1 MSKTFR
7 PYQPD
12 QMLLMPVALQEW
24 LPSDHLAYFI
34 SDVVDQLDLGE
45 IESRYKQEERGYPPY
60 HPVMM
65 VKVLVYAYCVGVP
78 SSRRIEK
85 RLHED
90 IAFRVLAANNTPDFR
105 TISDFRKDHLVALGG
120 LFLKV
125 LELCQQAGLAK
136 LGHVSLDGT
145 KMKANASK
153 HKAMSYGRMKEK
165 RVRLEAEVEELL
177 KRAQQVDEEED
188 QRYGKDRRGDE
199 LPAELAFRESRL
211 KKIREAQAALEEEA
225 QAQGKEVPE
234 DKSQRNFTDPD
245 SRIMPGPGGKEFHQS
260 YNCQAAVDSAH
271 QVIVAADVTK
281 QPSDHGRPQNSL
293 LLEFKI
299 AINRLWPGEKLPQ
312 GHPRWGP
319 YSRAFHPETHTTSA
333 LIDCIRMGYSFSPVM
348 RDGHRKQENFES
360 AQHIGLDD
368 DRGIPESSIDA
379 LAQEPFLA
387 SYAAF
392 LYETLSS
399 TPEHPKSR
407 ILFLLDQAITDAAQY
422 REAQQSLGWLFSGT
436 DRSCHEH
443 SRFFYGT
450 KTGRVLKLE
459 NILPWVTLQAE
470 VVSPFV
476 ANLQQRANV
485 TRDLPPVAKRLVAG
499 TSGAERYIST
509 VIQQET
515 VWLASR
521 SEGSGERHLGLLV
534 AAIKLQSLKLSD
546 WLPAEVRAGIDPV
559 AILLPA
565 ASANGYVAK
574 YGEVTAR
581 RTISDGMGYA
591 RPRPNPDFGNSPRP
605 QLRWSGGQWVKAVRV

>member
-1 MSKTFR
+1 MKAPIKNQNKVRAAHQKMLALKEEGEMKMATQMTKIKQYLSKGLAACPSNTGERLLRVGWRPIHREEIRLSKTFR

-281 QPSDHGRPQNSL
+281 QPSDHGWALPLVQQIENNTGSL
-293 LLEFKI
+293 PKEASADAGYYSAQAVAELYALGVDPFIPPDKTRHGTVLPPAPRGRI
-299 AINRLWPGEKLPQ
+299 PGHLSPADRMRRKLRTQ
-312 GHPRWGP
+312 RGKRR
-319 YSRAFHPETHTTSA
+319 YA
-333 LIDCIRMGYSFSPVM
+333 LRMGTVEPVF
-348 RDGHRKQENFES
+348 GQIKQ
-360 AQHIGLDD
+360 A
-368 DRGIPESSIDA
+368 RGFR
-379 LAQEPFLA
+379 Q
-387 SYAAF
+387 
-392 LYETLSS
+392 
-399 TPEHPKSR
+399 
-407 ILFLLDQAITDAAQY
+407 FLLRGLEQVRQEWRLICAGHN
-422 REAQQSLGWLFSGT
+422 L
-436 DRSCHEH
+436 
-443 SRFFYGT
+443 
-450 KTGRVLKLE
+450 LKLFAA
-459 NILPWVTLQAE
+459 LRGSRCRPGA
-470 VVSPFV
+470 PAV
-476 ANLQQRANV
+476 A
-485 TRDLPPVAKRLVAG
+485 
-499 TSGAERYIST
+499 
-509 VIQQET
+509 
-515 VWLASR
+515 
-521 SEGSGERHLGLLV
+521 
-534 AAIKLQSLKLSD
+534 
-546 WLPAEVRAGIDPV
+546 
-559 AILLPA
+559 
-565 ASANGYVAK
+565 
-574 YGEVTAR
+574 
-581 RTISDGMGYA
+581 
-591 RPRPNPDFGNSPRP
+591 
-605 QLRWSGGQWVKAVRV
+605 